1 MMSAEYVVEVQGLS
15 KQFPGVRAL
24 DEVSLLVRPGE
35 VHGLVGENGA
45 GKSTLIKILAG
56 AQLAD
61 AGSIR
66 LDGREVTITSEA
78 EADVLGLRFIHQDV
92 ALVPRLS
99 VAENV
104 FLGRPLPRRGPF
116 VSRRASHEL
125 TREVL
130 RDFVDVD
137 PAAPL
142 SSLSVAERWMVGI
155 GRACFGDARL
165 VVMDEP
171 TVALADAEVE
181 RVFEAVNGLR
191 SRGIAVLFVSHRL
204 GEIMHLAD
212 SVTVMKDGR
221 TMGRHEISDLDRA
234 SLVSAIIGREA
245 GELEPL
251 EEPAAPHDDVV
262 LDVVGLSGGPLRD
275 ISFALHAGEILGIGG
290 LVGSGRTSLMMNLF
304 GHVRPTSGEI
314 RLDGRP
320 VVFRSP
326 ADAIRSG
333 FALIPE
339 ERRSQGLL
347 TRRSVRENV
356 VLAHLRDFRR
366 RTSLPSPHR
375 GRETECT
382 LREIDRLR
390 IATTGPEQ
398 QISTLSGG
406 NQQKA
411 LLSRWL
417 VGRQT
422 RVLMLDEPT
431 KGVDVGAK
439 TEILRL
445 VSQLAAEGVAVIVA
459 SSDLEEVS
467 MIAHRVIV
475 LREGRL
481 VGELMRPVTEAD
493 ILHLCYE
500 TQATTDGDDGDVAG
514 GADVVAG
521 AHPAATSEG
530 SST

>member
-1 MMSAEYVVEVQGLS
+1 MSSEYAIEVRGLS

-24 DEVSLLVRPGE
+24 DDASLLVRPGE

-56 AQLAD
+56 AQSADSGTILVDGEPVDIASEAD
-61 AGSIR
+61 A
-66 LDGREVTITSEA
+66 DA
-78 EADVLGLRFIHQDV
+78 LGFRFIHQDV
-92 ALVPRLS
+92 ALVPRLT
-99 VAENV
+99 VAENI
-104 FLGRPLPRRGPF
+104 FLGHRLPRRGPF
-116 VSRRASHEL
+116 ISRRAAYARS
-125 TREVL
+125 REVL
-130 RDFVDVD
+130 AEFVDVD

-155 GRACFGDARL
+155 ARACAGDARL

-181 RVFEAVNGLR
+181 RVFRAVHRLR
-191 SRGIAVLFVSHRL
+191 DAGIAVLFVSHRL
-204 GEIMHLAD
+204 GEILHLAD
-212 SVTVMKDGR
+212 AVTVMKDGR
-221 TMGRHEISDLDRA
+221 TVGRHDIEELDRS

-251 EEPAAPHDDVV
+251 DEPAQPHDDVFLEV
-262 LDVVGLSGGPLRD
+262 DGLCGGPLRD
-275 ISFALHAGEILGIGG
+275 ITFTVRAGEIVGIGG

-304 GHVRPTSGEI
+304 GHLQPSAGEI
-314 RLDGRP
+314 RIAGQP
-320 VVFRSP
+320 VRFRSP
-326 ADAIRSG
+326 ADAIRAG
-333 FALIPE
+333 IALIPE
-339 ERRSQGLL
+339 ERRAQGLL
-347 TRRSVRENV
+347 TQRSVRENV

-366 RTSLPSPHR
+366 RATLPSPSRAH
-375 GRETECT
+375 ETART
-382 LREIDRLR
+382 VGEIARLR

-398 QISTLSGG
+398 RISTLSGG

-417 VGRQT
+417 VGRRT
-422 RVLMLDEPT
+422 RLLMLDEPT

-467 MIAHRVIV
+467 AIAHRVVV

-481 VGELMRPVTEAD
+481 VGELHRPVTEAQ

-500 TQATTDGDDGDVAG
+500 TTEHRQDELSTTG
-514 GADVVAG
+514 GT
-521 AHPAATSEG
+521 P
-530 SST
+530 

>member
-1 MMSAEYVVEVQGLS
+1 MPAEYVVEVRGLS

-24 DEVSLLVRPGE
+24 DEASLLVRAGE
-35 VHGLVGENGA
+35 IHGLVGENGA

-56 AQLAD
+56 AQPPD
-61 AGSIR
+61 AGSIVI
-66 LDGREVTITSEA
+66 DGREVSIPNEA
-78 EADVLGLRFIHQDV
+78 AADALGLRFIHQDV
-92 ALVPRLS
+92 ALVPRLT

-116 VSRRASHEL
+116 VSRTKAHEL

-155 GRACFGDARL
+155 GRSCAGDARM

-181 RVFEAVNGLR
+181 RVFQAVNRLR
-191 SRGIAVLFVSHRL
+191 DRGIAVLFVSHRL
-204 GEIMHLAD
+204 GEILQLAN

-221 TMGRHEISDLDRA
+221 TVGRHDISALDRQR
-234 SLVSAIIGREA
+234 LVSAIIGREA
-245 GELEPL
+245 GELDPL
-251 EEPAAPHDDVV
+251 EEPAEPHDDVV
-262 LDVVGLSGGPLRD
+262 LEVSGLSGGPLRD
-275 ISFALHAGEILGIGG
+275 ISFSLRAGEILGIGG

-304 GHVRPTSGEI
+304 GHLEPTAGEI
-314 RLDGRP
+314 RLDGTP

-339 ERRSQGLL
+339 DRRSQGLL

-356 VLAHLRDFRR
+356 VLTHLSDFRR
-366 RTSLPSPHR
+366 HIRLPSPHR
-375 GRETECT
+375 GRETDRT
-382 LREIDRLR
+382 LAEIDRLR

-417 VGRQT
+417 VGRAT

-431 KGVDVGAK
+431 KGVDIGAK

-467 MIAHRVIV
+467 AIAHRVIV

-481 VGELMRPVTEAD
+481 VGELHRPVTEAA

-500 TQATTDGDDGDVAG
+500 TATARTDGGSADTEHSTAG
-514 GADVVAG
+514 S
-521 AHPAATSEG
+521 PA
-530 SST
+530 